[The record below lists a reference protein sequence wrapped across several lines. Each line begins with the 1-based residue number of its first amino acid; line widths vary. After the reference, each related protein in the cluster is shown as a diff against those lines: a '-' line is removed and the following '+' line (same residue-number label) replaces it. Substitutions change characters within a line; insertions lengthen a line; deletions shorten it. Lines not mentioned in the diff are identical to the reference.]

1 MRRIG
6 NSRNINVL
14 VKGGGGST
22 LASKMVESTLAGK
35 KFNKPIIQTTSQN
48 PLDNTIILNLISSPI
63 IIIKDTG
70 EKNGIGGPQIAG
82 RRIQIFSTPLFYS
95 KTKI

>member
-1 MRRIG
+1 
-6 NSRNINVL
+6 
-14 VKGGGGST
+14 
-22 LASKMVESTLAGK
+22 MVESTLAGK
-35 KFNKPIIQTTSQN
+35 KFKKPIIEYSTDYSDYSVFKPVIHTTSQN
-48 PLDNTIILNLISSPI
+48 PLDNTIKLNLISSPI

-70 EKNGIGGPQIAG
+70 EKIGIRGPQIAG